1 MTRCDQPLQQAN
13 AQTPLADERMG
24 EERLARGLEVACDRR
39 LCCQALVGGYVLGEA
54 EELRREWGLGERDG
68 TLALH
73 PRRYFHSVV
82 VGEAGERSSIT
93 EVDDMRLAGAGGE
106 EAARPVAA
114 SL

>member
-24 EERLARGLEVACDRR
+24 EERLARGLEVAGDRR
-39 LCCQALVGGYVLGEA
+39 LCGQALVRGYVLGQA

-73 PRRYFHSVV
+73 PRR
-82 VGEAGERSSIT
+82 
-93 EVDDMRLAGAGGE
+93 
-106 EAARPVAA
+106 
-114 SL
+114 